1 MQRDFIVESRSFD
14 QLLRGSWLAY
24 NVPADLQLGSD
35 QPSSALDDCIR
46 LWLPA
51 GTPMNWASGT
61 RNLRSNCLQFYW
73 PERWYT
79 LSAFYNEDVLI
90 HTYANIIQPVR
101 LGLDRLTY
109 VDLDLSTLVK
119 PDLSYEI
126 LTQAEFDQMAEML
139 HYDEATRVSA
149 LMALQTVTSTIQR
162 SIGLFA
168 VVPHHLN
175 IANLPTASHLM

>member
-1 MQRDFIVESRSFD
+1 MQQDFIVESRSFD
-14 QLLRGSWLAY
+14 KLLRGSWQAY
-24 NVPADLQLGSD
+24 NVPSNLPLGND
-35 QPSSALDDCIR
+35 QPSSTLDDCIR

-51 GTPMNWASGT
+51 GTPMHWASGT

-90 HTYANIIQPVR
+90 HTYANIIQPVT
-101 LGLDRLTY
+101 LGVERLTY

-126 LTQAEFDQMAEML
+126 LTQAEFEQMADML

-168 VVPHHLN
+168 VVPHQLR
-175 IANLPTASHLM
+175 ISNLPSASHHF

>member
-1 MQRDFIVESRSFD
+1 
-14 QLLRGSWLAY
+14 
-24 NVPADLQLGSD
+24 
-35 QPSSALDDCIR
+35 
-46 LWLPA
+46 
-51 GTPMNWASGT
+51 
-61 RNLRSNCLQFYW
+61 LQFYW